1 MLISIADVL
10 PQMVSPHA
18 TLKVLQFPASF
29 LGARAQPSSRG
40 ACQCVNLQRAV
51 AGRVALSDEGAAK
64 PHSCCDSVTND
75 LAGGMRRSLH
85 EHPMKVGHITPN
97 LS

>member
-1 MLISIADVL
+1 
-10 PQMVSPHA
+10 MVSPHA

-29 LGARAQPSSRG
+29 LGARAQPSSKG

-64 PHSCCDSVTND
+64 LHSLPATVRECARTAAVT
-75 LAGGMRRSLH
+75 
-85 EHPMKVGHITPN
+85 
-97 LS
+97 LSQMISQAACGEACMNIQ